1 MVPSWRDDNHSPVQK
16 NIVRFESAPSLILL
30 QHSPTPSES
39 MGKVDLL
46 LKEVGHH
53 DHYTVVDPDM
63 LVHEAAKKL
72 REDPSD
78 VLLVYDRET
87 DTFLGSFYLSD
98 LHKFMRTPERCSK
111 GTQGN
116 DFKVMNT
123 NIAVI
128 DWDANISQ
136 AWALVS
142 TKRPS
147 AILLVDESKRFAG
160 YLASEDLWA
169 AMEHM
174 ERTDAEAKTTESLEN

>member
-1 MVPSWRDDNHSPVQK
+1 MIS
-16 NIVRFESAPSLILL
+16 
-30 QHSPTPSES
+30 
-39 MGKVDLL
+39 
-46 LKEVGHH
+46 
-53 DHYTVVDPDM
+53 
-63 LVHEAAKKL
+63 
-72 REDPSD
+72 
-78 VLLVYDRET
+78 
-87 DTFLGSFYLSD
+87 
-98 LHKFMRTPERCSK
+98 
-111 GTQGN
+111 
-116 DFKVMNT
+116 KVMNT

-174 ERTDAEAKTTESLEN
+174 ERTDAAAKTARESGKLATRNK

>member
-1 MVPSWRDDNHSPVQK
+1 
-16 NIVRFESAPSLILL
+16 
-30 QHSPTPSES
+30 

-63 LVHEAAKKL
+63 LIPDAAKILKD
-72 REDPSD
+72 DPSD
-78 VLLVYDRET
+78 VLLIYDRET

-98 LHKFMRTPERCSK
+98 LHRVYANPPK
-111 GTQGN
+111 GVRKIHKTMIS
-116 DFKVMNT
+116 KVMNT

-160 YLASEDLWA
+160 YLGSEDLWA

-174 ERTDAEAKTTESLEN
+174 ERTDEAAKSARKTPKSSA

>member
-1 MVPSWRDDNHSPVQK
+1 MIS
-16 NIVRFESAPSLILL
+16 
-30 QHSPTPSES
+30 
-39 MGKVDLL
+39 
-46 LKEVGHH
+46 
-53 DHYTVVDPDM
+53 
-63 LVHEAAKKL
+63 
-72 REDPSD
+72 
-78 VLLVYDRET
+78 
-87 DTFLGSFYLSD
+87 
-98 LHKFMRTPERCSK
+98 
-111 GTQGN
+111 
-116 DFKVMNT
+116 KVMNT

-174 ERTDAEAKTTESLEN
+174 ERTDAEAKTARESGKLATRNK

>member
-1 MVPSWRDDNHSPVQK
+1 
-16 NIVRFESAPSLILL
+16 
-30 QHSPTPSES
+30 

-98 LHKFMRTPERCSK
+98 LHRIYANPPK
-111 GTQGN
+111 GVRKVHKAMIS
-116 DFKVMNT
+116 KVMNT

-142 TKRPS
+142 TKQPS

-160 YLASEDLWA
+160 YLSSEDLWA

-174 ERTDAEAKTTESLEN
+174 ERTDAAAKTARESGKLTTRNK